1 VLRCFLAILGLAI
14 LLSATLIPDHAYAR
28 RGGGGLPPAVA
39 SGAAACMPDA
49 FTAALDGFMVV
60 AAGMLDGYIPGRRHA
75 GAALLA

>member
-1 VLRCFLAILGLAI
+1 MRMLAVAAVAAA
-14 LLSATLIPDHAYAR
+14 ST
-28 RGGGGLPPAVA
+28 AVA

-49 FTAALDGFMVV
+49 FTAALDGLMVV